1 MGQAASLQRRAPAA
15 ARVGNETDQ
24 LTQWLVVRQSL
35 ALTDKKML
43 SSLQHEIATAPKARL
58 NTAKTRCMQWD
69 R

>member
-15 ARVGNETDQ
+15 GLVGNETDQ

-43 SSLQHEIATAPKARL
+43 SCLQDFNMKL
-58 NTAKTRCMQWD
+58 QLLLKQD
-69 R
+69 